1 MLLLNL
7 KTSYKRPSSQKNYN
21 VNTDMQYLY
30 KQYNTFEERTIWQ
43 QISLYTYII
52 HNIKLT
58 FKLYFYTLLYKNY
71 FYRFLPHKIL
81 KINSTET

>member
-58 FKLYFYTLLYKNY
+58 FKLYALYCI
-71 FYRFLPHKIL
+71 FLHFI
-81 KINSTET
+81 I